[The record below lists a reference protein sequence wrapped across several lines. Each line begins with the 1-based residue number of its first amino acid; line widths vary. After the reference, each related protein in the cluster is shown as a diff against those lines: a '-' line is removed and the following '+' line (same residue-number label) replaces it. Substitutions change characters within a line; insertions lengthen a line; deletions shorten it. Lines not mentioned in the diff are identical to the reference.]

1 MRRIRLAVGRERQ
14 RMSERK
20 KEEALLLVL
29 QQQQQQQLEKEFT
42 YVSFYLGNG
51 KENERASQ

>member
-20 KEEALLLVL
+20 KGGS
-29 QQQQQQQLEKEFT
+29 FT
-42 YVSFYLGNG
+42 LGVATAAAAAARKRVYICFILSG
-51 KENERASQ
+51 KR